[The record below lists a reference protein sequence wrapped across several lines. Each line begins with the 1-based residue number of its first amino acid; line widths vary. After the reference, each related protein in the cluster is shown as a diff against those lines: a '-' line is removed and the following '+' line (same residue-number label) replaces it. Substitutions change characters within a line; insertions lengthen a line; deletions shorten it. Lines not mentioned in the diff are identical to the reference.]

1 MGPADLAV
9 GSGEFVSLLGP
20 SGCGKSTLMLM
31 IAGLLPPTSGEI
43 RVDGEPVSEP
53 RTDIGIMFQDNTLV
67 PWRTV
72 RGNVELQLEL
82 RGLSIASAAPR
93 IDALLASVHLS
104 GFEKR
109 QPYELSGGMQQRAAF
124 CQALVHEPR
133 MLLLDEPLGKLD
145 AMTREAIRS
154 DLQALWLETKPT
166 VVFVTHSI
174 EEAVQ
179 LSTKVC
185 VITPRPGRI
194 DRVIDV
200 DLPCPRDLEVK
211 KSRPSR
217 AMSPRSR
224 RSSMAMASSDPEP
237 MPAKRWALPWI
248 RQALRFLASSWLFI
262 AFFVGFFLFWE
273 YSIDWF
279 DIPAYILP
287 KPSEIVARGSADL
300 PRLIYY
306 TYVTGFETVLGYVV
320 AVVIAVPLGLAI
332 AFSSILRRTIY
343 PFFVSLEM
351 TPKIAFAPLFI
362 SWLGFGLLPKV
373 IIVFLVCFFP
383 IVLNAILAFGSL
395 ERGARRASCARPA
408 QAPCAPS

>member
-1 MGPADLAV
+1 MHSAIEIDGVTKIFGTADDEVHALGPADLAV

-72 RGNVELQLEL
+72 RGNVEL
-82 RGLSIASAAPR
+82 
-93 IDALLASVHLS
+93 HLS

-109 QPYELSGGMQQRAAF
+109 LPFELSGGMQQRAAF
-124 CQALVHEPR
+124 CQTLVHEPR

-185 VITPRPGRI
+185 IVTPRPGRI
-194 DRVIDV
+194 DRVIDI
-200 DLPCPRDLEVK
+200 DLPWPRDLDVK
-211 KSRPSR
+211 K
-217 AMSPRSR
+217 
-224 RSSMAMASSDPEP
+224 
-237 MPAKRWALPWI
+237 
-248 RQALRFLASSWLFI
+248 
-262 AFFVGFFLFWE
+262 
-273 YSIDWF
+273 
-279 DIPAYILP
+279 
-287 KPSEIVARGSADL
+287 GSAFT
-300 PRLIYY
+300 RYIAEIQE
-306 TYVTGFETVLGYVV
+306 VFHGYG
-320 AVVIAVPLGLAI
+320 VI
-332 AFSSILRRTIY
+332 
-343 PFFVSLEM
+343 
-351 TPKIAFAPLFI
+351 
-362 SWLGFGLLPKV
+362 
-373 IIVFLVCFFP
+373 
-383 IVLNAILAFGSL
+383 
-395 ERGARRASCARPA
+395 
-408 QAPCAPS
+408 